1 SQNRFQPVWSG
12 LSRSKP
18 TEAGQNRFEPV
29 WSGLSRSKPVCGPV
43 SAGLGWS
50 APV

>member
-1 SQNRFQPVWSG
+1 M
-12 LSRSKP
+12 SRSKP
-18 TEAGQNRFEPV
+18 AEADQNRFEPV

-43 SAGLGWS
+43 SAGLGRS

>member
-1 SQNRFQPVWSG
+1 QNRFQPVWSV

-18 TEAGQNRFEPV
+18 AQTGQNWFEPV

>member
-1 SQNRFQPVWSG
+1 M
-12 LSRSKP
+12 SRSKP
-18 TEAGQNRFEPV
+18 AQTGQNRFEPV